1 MASYVEAWFTKEMFY
16 MCLMK
21 QALQAVSYKIG
32 EQLFCD
38 LRLLELMMA
47 YAGKGNEGFPNLQF
61 KRIITCMHKWKQF

>member
-1 MASYVEAWFTKEMFY
+1 
-16 MCLMK
+16 MK

-61 KRIITCMHKWKQF
+61 KRIITCIYKSGLPGKGVRSHSHALVHAS